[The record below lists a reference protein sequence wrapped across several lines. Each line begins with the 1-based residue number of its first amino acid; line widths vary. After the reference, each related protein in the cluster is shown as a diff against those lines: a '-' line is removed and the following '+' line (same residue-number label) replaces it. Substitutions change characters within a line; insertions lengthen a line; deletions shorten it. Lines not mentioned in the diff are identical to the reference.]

1 MSARTD
7 TPLEA
12 FVRESNMIEGILR
25 DPTEAEIKAHEHF
38 LGKPSITIPDLVHFV
53 CSIQPGAALRNK
65 VGLDVRVGNHLPPR
79 GGRQLEIDLKELL
92 ERIPTDSAYEVH
104 LQYEHLHPFTDGN
117 GRSGRVLWLW
127 MMGSDYSLSFLHRFY
142 YQTLGAYHG

>member
-79 GGRQLEIDLKELL
+79 GGPDIETRLGELL
-92 ERIPTDSAYEVH
+92 NWKSSAHDVH
-104 LQYEHLHPFTDGN
+104 LEYEHLHPFTDGN

-127 MMGSDYSLSFLHRFY
+127 MTGSDYSLSFLHRFY

>member
-25 DPTEAEIKAHEHF
+25 DPDYIEIEAHKHF
-38 LGKPSITIPDLVHFV
+38 LGLPKIMVLDLIEFV
-53 CSIQPGAALRNK
+53 GAIQPNAVLRDK
-65 VGLDVRVGNHLPPR
+65 VGLDVRVGQHIAPR
-79 GGRQLEIDLKELL
+79 GGPDIETRLGELL
-92 ERIPTDSAYEVH
+92 NWKSSAHDVH
-104 LQYEHLHPFTDGN
+104 LEYEHLHPFTDGN

-127 MMGSDYSLSFLHRFY
+127 MTGSDYSLSFLHRFY

>member
-53 CSIQPGAALRNK
+53 CSIQPNAVLRNK
-65 VGLDVRVGNHLPPR
+65 VGLDVRVGQHIAPR
-79 GGRQLEIDLKELL
+79 GGPGIERDVEIILEHTLRL
-92 ERIPTDSAYEVH
+92 SAHEVH
-104 LQYEHLHPFTDGN
+104 LEYEHLHPFTDGN

-142 YQTLGAYHG
+142 YQTMGAYHR